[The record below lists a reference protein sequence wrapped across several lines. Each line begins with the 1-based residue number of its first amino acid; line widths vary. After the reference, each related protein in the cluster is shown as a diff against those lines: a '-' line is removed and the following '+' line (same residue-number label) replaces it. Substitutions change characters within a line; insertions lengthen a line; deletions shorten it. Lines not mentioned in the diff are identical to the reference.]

1 MNQSMLK
8 ARPEWGWNPVEDLR
22 TLRTGLNRMLAALT
36 GGRVGGADVET
47 TPTDGGY
54 TVVVRLP
61 GVAPEEVAVELDD
74 RELCVRARTPD
85 EVDADNGIPDGG
97 GSIRAFEHR
106 VDLPADVDLSRVDA
120 VMDHGLLTVTLPR
133 GTRVLRRTI
142 VVGRRQYDPERP
154 AGARPE
160 PSPART
166 PPPAP
171 KSPPGP
177 ITIPDP
183 VADREMHRPDVSFPT
198 AGEQLGW

>member
-1 MNQSMLK
+1 MNQSLLK

-22 TLRTGLNRMLAALT
+22 TLRSGLNRVLATLT
-36 GGRVGGADVET
+36 GGRVGRSDAEV

-74 RELCVRARTPD
+74 RALCVRARTPE
-85 EVDADNGIPDGG
+85 EVDADNGIPDGA
-97 GSIRAFEHR
+97 GSTRAFEHR
-106 VDLPADVDLSRVDA
+106 IDLPADVDLSRVDA

-160 PSPART
+160 PAART
-166 PPPAP
+166 PPPEP
-171 KSPPGP
+171 KSRPGP
-177 ITIPDP
+177 VTIPDP

-198 AGEQLGW
+198 AGGQIGW

>member
-1 MNQSMLK
+1 MNRSLLK

-22 TLRTGLNRMLAALT
+22 TLRSGLNRVLATLT
-36 GGRVGGADVET
+36 GGRVGRSDAEL

-74 RELCVRARTPD
+74 RELCVRARTPE
-85 EVDADNGIPDGG
+85 EVDADNGIPDGA
-97 GSIRAFEHR
+97 GSSRAFEHR
-106 VDLPADVDLSRVDA
+106 IDLPADVDLSRVDA

-142 VVGRRQYDPERP
+142 VVGRRQYEPERP

-160 PSPART
+160 PAART
-166 PPPAP
+166 PPPEP

-177 ITIPDP
+177 VTIPDP

-198 AGEQLGW
+198 AGGQIGW